1 MKVDSK
7 SKTPK
12 YWYQS
17 AGRQMRNNG
26 RYVRPLALNEN
37 PAYIFTVESQ
47 FFLNLRV
54 KMVCTIEKFEKL
66 GLISLTEGQ

>member
-1 MKVDSK
+1 
-7 SKTPK
+7 
-12 YWYQS
+12 
-17 AGRQMRNNG
+17 MRNNG